1 MMNLRRIAVA
11 LPMSIGLTLI
21 VLGFLL
27 PGGERLIRENLPLET
42 HVTVLAPGE
51 GGTILA
57 ATQAG
62 ELWRFDGVG
71 WEQEDAG
78 LEGRLVLA
86 MRGEPSRHAVGTA
99 TGLLSASDLAPP
111 PGNPRVGDIL
121 ETEAGLLAAT
131 PEGLWV
137 LADDT
142 WHRPLADKPLY
153 RLAEQRRDG
162 RVHLHAATI
171 GEGVYS
177 ASIETLLL
185 PWKPNSR
192 GLPDGV
198 KALCFAVTEGGML
211 LVGTDQGLYRQAAP
225 GETWEALAEIPRD
238 RRILALHRAPPDAR
252 GLQRLWIGTDDG
264 LSALDL
270 AETREGLS
278 AVGPLRSFDALWEP
292 PETGVS
298 WILPMAG
305 AGLMVSA
312 GSVYRL
318 HGVRYPGWYRFVLA
332 GILLLLVGG
341 WLWLGSTP
349 EPARDDD

>member
-1 MMNLRRIAVA
+1 MTLRRIALA
-11 LPMSIGLTLI
+11 SPMLIGLALI
-21 VLGFLL
+21 ALGFLL

-51 GGTILA
+51 DGTILA

-62 ELWRFDGVG
+62 EIWRFDGAG

-78 LEGRLVLA
+78 LAGRLVLA
-86 MRGEPSRHAVGTA
+86 LRGEPGDHAIGTA
-99 TGLLSASDLAPP
+99 SGFVSPLGLAPP
-111 PGNPRVGDIL
+111 PGNPRVSDVL
-121 ETEAGLLAAT
+121 ETTAGLLAAT

-137 LADDT
+137 HAEDT
-142 WHRPLADKPLY
+142 WHRPISGVQLY

-162 RVHLHAATI
+162 RIHLHAGTI

-177 ASIETLLL
+177 ASIETLLS
-185 PWKPNSR
+185 PWTANNR

-198 KALCFAVTEGGML
+198 KALCFAVTESGML
-211 LVGTDQGLYRQAAP
+211 LVGTDRGLYRQTVP
-225 GETWEALAEIPRD
+225 GEIWEALAQFPRE
-238 RRILALHRAPPDAR
+238 RRVLALYRASPDVR

-270 AETREGLS
+270 AETREGFS
-278 AVGPLRSFDALWEP
+278 VAGPLRSFDALWEP

-298 WILPMAG
+298 WILPVVG
-305 AGLMVSA
+305 DGLMVSVGA
-312 GSVYRL
+312 VYRL
-318 HGVRYPGWYRFVLA
+318 SSVRHPGWYRFVLA

-341 WLWLGSTP
+341 WLWLGFNP
-349 EPARDDD
+349 EPDRDDD

>member
-1 MMNLRRIAVA
+1 MTLRRIAVA
-11 LPMSIGLTLI
+11 APIAIGLVLI
-21 VLGFLL
+21 ALGFLL

-42 HVTVLAPGE
+42 HVTVLAPGDD
-51 GGTILA
+51 GTILA

-62 ELWRFDGVG
+62 EIWRFDGAG

-86 MRGEPSRHAVGTA
+86 MRGEPSRRAVGTA
-99 TGLLSASDLAPP
+99 TGLLSTTGLAPP
-111 PGNPRVGDIL
+111 PGNPRVSDVL

-131 PEGLWV
+131 PQGLWV
-137 LADDT
+137 HADDT
-142 WHRPLADKPLY
+142 WHRPLSGVPLY
-153 RLAEQRRDG
+153 RLAEQGREG

-177 ASIETLLL
+177 ASIETLLS
-185 PWKPNSR
+185 PWAANSR

-211 LVGTDQGLYRQAAP
+211 LLGTDRGLYRQSVP
-225 GETWEALAEIPRD
+225 GETWEALAQFPRE
-238 RRILALHRAPPDAR
+238 RRVLALYLAPPEGR

-278 AVGPLRSFDALWEP
+278 VASPLRSFDALWEA

-298 WILPMAG
+298 WILPVAG
-305 AGLMVSA
+305 DGLMVSA
-312 GSVYRL
+312 GAVYRL
-318 HGVRYPGWYRFVLA
+318 SAVRYPGWYRFVLA

-341 WLWLGSTP
+341 WLWLGFNP
-349 EPARDDD
+349 EPARDG

>member
-1 MMNLRRIAVA
+1 MTLGRIAVA
-11 LPMSIGLTLI
+11 APIAIGLVLI
-21 VLGFLL
+21 ALGFLL
-27 PGGERLIRENLPLET
+27 PGDERLIRENLPLET
-42 HVTVLAPGE
+42 HVTVLAPGDD
-51 GGTILA
+51 GTILA

-62 ELWRFDGVG
+62 EIWRFDGDG

-86 MRGEPSRHAVGTA
+86 MRGEPSRRTVGTA
-99 TGLLSASDLAPP
+99 TGLLSTTGLAPP
-111 PGNPRVGDIL
+111 PRNPRVSDVL

-137 LADDT
+137 HAGET
-142 WHRPLADKPLY
+142 WHRPLSGVPLY

-162 RVHLHAATI
+162 RIHLHAATI

-177 ASIETLLL
+177 ASIDTLLS
-185 PWKPNSR
+185 PWTANSR

-211 LVGTDQGLYRQAAP
+211 LVGTDRGLYRQSVP
-225 GETWEALAEIPRD
+225 GETWAAMTQFPRE
-238 RRILALHRAPPDAR
+238 RRVLALYRASPDAR

-278 AVGPLRSFDALWEP
+278 VAGPLRSFDALWEP

-298 WILPMAG
+298 WIIPVAGEGLMASAG
-305 AGLMVSA
+305 A
-312 GSVYRL
+312 VYRL
-318 HGVRYPGWYRFVLA
+318 SAVRYPGWYRLVLA

-341 WLWLGSTP
+341 WLWLGFNP
-349 EPARDDD
+349 EPARDD